1 MSDDIAGLEERC
13 LAISCVREEA
23 AVTAKLFD
31 FEVMR
36 GAEVGEASVR
46 FLMLETVICWARR

>member
-1 MSDDIAGLEERC
+1 MSGDVAGLEERC
-13 LAISCVREEA
+13 LAMSCVREEA

-46 FLMLETVICWARR
+46 FLMPEAVVCWGRR